1 MTFSENE
8 IIKIK
13 GIRSKV
19 NFSLN
24 KDAILNVTEVRFL
37 KEYKTELP
45 VLTDKKFLS
54 LVNKNSY
61 ENVILQSKKVIA
73 YDVEISAKENTNLQ
87 ILKECELIKLID
99 KNNNSKNVQIS
110 EITEEFESDTTLKNI
125 KYTFIEILKDKDS
138 LVSHA
143 ESSYVFEKI
152 GNGEYEESIY
162 LQIENNKN
170 IDSIVDFENGETL
183 KFYTLFYPE
192 IKREMIAE
200 DTILN
205 FSKNGKMITISS
217 FDCENVKIRLFL
229 NNENLVKLQKYIKR
243 AWFIQNG
250 QNKGVK
256 IIVGSLEYQAE
267 QTINADDIEINTDNS
282 SLVNLTEITITLKRD
297 FINYNIC

>member
-24 KDAILNVTEVRFL
+24 KDAVLNVTEVRFL

-152 GNGEYEESIY
+152 GNGE
-162 LQIENNKN
+162 
-170 IDSIVDFENGETL
+170 
-183 KFYTLFYPE
+183 
-192 IKREMIAE
+192 
-200 DTILN
+200 
-205 FSKNGKMITISS
+205 
-217 FDCENVKIRLFL
+217 
-229 NNENLVKLQKYIKR
+229 
-243 AWFIQNG
+243 
-250 QNKGVK
+250 
-256 IIVGSLEYQAE
+256 
-267 QTINADDIEINTDNS
+267 
-282 SLVNLTEITITLKRD
+282 
-297 FINYNIC
+297 